1 MNKTLMQKP
10 VYRITSIVL
19 SKEEPF
25 TFTQIFSELKQ
36 QGIQESE
43 CAVKMTLRR
52 LRDRGIIV
60 EQGSYYSLAV

>member
-19 SKEEPF
+19 SKEGPF
-25 TFTQIFSELKQ
+25 TLTQIYSELKQ
-36 QGIQESE
+36 QGIQASE
-43 CAVKMTLRR
+43 CAVEVTLRR

-60 EQGSYYSLAV
+60 EQGSYYFLAV